1 MKIGKKLKKII
12 NQITNTDLRLKLKFL
27 KKKTNIN
34 FYPDNFSKTGLKS
47 IYTRLIFFLL
57 MMERFYKEIR
67 IKYRMIFNTKFEY
80 DKIKIINIIPR
91 SGSTF
96 LMNLIYSERE
106 LFNGSGDG
114 VPKYKSEVDEFV
126 FNVLENKRRI
136 PFQLFE
142 ICYLDLTFH
151 DYRNYNQDV
160 RAYDYNNFYFSG
172 YPTPKNDLIPHQ
184 EKLRQIYLV
193 REPISQCISYLKH
206 MLNFDKFVTL
216 ENKNFENEY
225 IFKKLKI
232 VCENYKSFI
241 NHVYEKRYQEN
252 IMIITYESLVND
264 TKLTLKKIYNFFQVE
279 FNEQFLEKSINI
291 NSKQNTLKMLYK
303 NKKVSNRISNYQFEK
318 DFEVTLIK
326 RIKESLKYELIKY
339 DEFIR

>member
-96 LMNLIYSERE
+96 LMNVIYSERE
-106 LFNGSGDG
+106 LSNGSGDG
-114 VPKYKSEVDEFV
+114 VPKYMSKEDGFM
-126 FNVLENKRRI
+126 FNVLENKKEI
-136 PFQLFE
+136 PFHLFE
-142 ICYLDLTFH
+142 VCYRDLNFF
-151 DYRNYNQDV
+151 DYMNYNQDF
-160 RAYDYNNFYFSG
+160 RAFDYANFYFAG
-172 YPTPKNDLIPHQ
+172 YPTIKNDLIPHQ
-184 EKLRQIYLV
+184 EKLKQIYLV

-206 MLNFDKFVTL
+206 MLNFDKFMTL
-216 ENKNFENEY
+216 EDKNFESEY
-225 IFKKLKI
+225 IFKKLKM

-252 IMIITYESLVND
+252 IMIITYENLIKD
-264 TKLTLKKIYNFFQVE
+264 TKLTVKKIYNFYQVE
-279 FNEQFLEKSINI
+279 FNEQFLEESINI
-291 NSKQNTLKMLYK
+291 NSKQNTIKMLYK
-303 NKKVSNRISNYQFEK
+303 NKKVSNRISNYKFEK
-318 DFEVTLIK
+318 DFEVSLTK
-326 RIKESLKYELIKY
+326 KIKESLKYEIIKY
-339 DEFIR
+339 KEFI